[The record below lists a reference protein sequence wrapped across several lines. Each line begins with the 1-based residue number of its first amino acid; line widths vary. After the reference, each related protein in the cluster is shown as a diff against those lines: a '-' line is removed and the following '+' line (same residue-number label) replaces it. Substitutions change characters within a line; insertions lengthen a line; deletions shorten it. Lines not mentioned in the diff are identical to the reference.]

1 MVSISQQNEETPHLQ
16 PKRLSIL
23 SMRLGVVAPEMQ
35 IQQREG
41 FDNGCASNHTVSAKA
56 VKATETGAWPREA
69 KRANAVESGCSRK
82 MQPQQRI
89 RIGRWLGFLPSA
101 KIIALALR
109 LCK

>member
-16 PKRLSIL
+16 RKRLSIL

-56 VKATETGAWPREA
+56 VRATEDGSLA
-69 KRANAVESGCSRK
+69 
-82 MQPQQRI
+82 
-89 RIGRWLGFLPSA
+89 RWAFCLRQNHSFSA
-101 KIIALALR
+101 
-109 LCK
+109 

>member
-16 PKRLSIL
+16 GKRLSIL

-56 VKATETGAWPREA
+56 VKATETGAWPPRGKKGERGREWLLPE
-69 KRANAVESGCSRK
+69 NATATTHKDWTMVGLSA
-82 MQPQQRI
+82 
-89 RIGRWLGFLPSA
+89 SA